1 MVKVIPAFFCF
12 VIPAQAGISYRT
24 LIDGTEPGL
33 QGSLPGLQHA
43 GLQDSRLRGNVRNCN
58 NAALC
63 YRNLILLVEYG
74 PWIVAWC
81 FFALTCG
88 GFIKGALGVGTP
100 LLTVPMMAQVLPP
113 QMAIAIM
120 AIPVVVANVLQFAQA
135 ERSTAVVARF
145 WPTFIAILIG
155 TWIGVKILSTIDE
168 KTLMFLV
175 GVAVIA
181 FALLQGSK
189 FRLHLPDR
197 LVKPAGI
204 LFGGASGLI
213 GGVSS
218 FFGPMLITY
227 LISIRGLSKN
237 QFVSSISFLYV
248 SAVVPW
254 TLTLYYFGLLDERL
268 LVYSTF
274 ATLPVT
280 LGLLTGQR
288 IRHWISE
295 ERFRYLI
302 IGILVIS
309 GLSMLWRAAQ

>member
-1 MVKVIPAFFCF
+1 V
-12 VIPAQAGISYRT
+12 
-24 LIDGTEPGL
+24 LE
-33 QGSLPGLQHA
+33 
-43 GLQDSRLRGNVRNCN
+43 
-58 NAALC
+58 
-63 YRNLILLVEYG
+63 EYG
-74 PWIVAWC
+74 PWVIAWC

-88 GFIKGALGVGTP
+88 GLIKGALGVGTP

-120 AIPVVVANVLQFAQA
+120 AIPVVVANIWQFARA
-135 ERSTAVVARF
+135 ERSTAVMARF
-145 WPTFIAILIG
+145 WPTFVAILVG
-155 TWIGVKILSTIDE
+155 TWIGVKILATIDE
-168 KTLMFLV
+168 KTLMYLV
-175 GVAVIA
+175 GVAVIF
-181 FALLQGSK
+181 FAILQGSR

-204 LFGGASGLI
+204 FFGGASGLI

-254 TLTLYYFGLLDERL
+254 TLTMYYFGILDDRL
-268 LVYSTF
+268 LVYSAF

-280 LGLLTGQR
+280 LGLLLGQR
-288 IRHWISE
+288 IRGAISE
-295 ERFRYLI
+295 TRFRYLI

>member
-1 MVKVIPAFFCF
+1 MLE
-12 VIPAQAGISYRT
+12 Q
-24 LIDGTEPGL
+24 
-33 QGSLPGLQHA
+33 
-43 GLQDSRLRGNVRNCN
+43 
-58 NAALC
+58 
-63 YRNLILLVEYG
+63 YG
-74 PWIVAWC
+74 PWIIAWC
-81 FFALTCG
+81 FFALACG

-113 QMAIAIM
+113 QTAVAIM
-120 AIPVVVANVLQFAQA
+120 AIPVVVANLWQFAQA
-135 ERSTAVVARF
+135 ERSSAVIARF
-145 WPTFIAILIG
+145 WPTFLAILVG
-155 TWIGVKILSTIDE
+155 TWIGVRILVTIDE
-168 KTLMFLV
+168 KTLMYLV
-175 GVAVIA
+175 GFAVIA
-181 FALLQGSK
+181 FALLQGSR

-197 LVKPAGI
+197 LVRPAGL

-254 TLTLYYFGLLDERL
+254 TLTLIYFGILDQQLLL
-268 LVYSTF
+268 LSAF

-288 IRHWISE
+288 IRGFISE
-295 ERFRYLI
+295 ARFRYLI
-302 IGILVIS
+302 IGILVVS
-309 GLSMLWRAAQ
+309 GLSMLWRAAH

>member
-1 MVKVIPAFFCF
+1 MLA
-12 VIPAQAGISYRT
+12 
-24 LIDGTEPGL
+24 
-33 QGSLPGLQHA
+33 
-43 GLQDSRLRGNVRNCN
+43 
-58 NAALC
+58 
-63 YRNLILLVEYG
+63 EYG

-81 FFALTCG
+81 FFALGCG

-100 LLTVPMMAQVLPP
+100 LLTVPMMALVLPP

-120 AIPVVVANVLQFAQA
+120 AIPVVVANLWQFAQA
-135 ERSTAVVARF
+135 ERSSAVIARF
-145 WPTFIAILIG
+145 WPTFIAILAG
-155 TWIGVKILSTIDE
+155 TWIGVKILSVIDE
-168 KTLMFLV
+168 QTLLVLV

-181 FALLQGSK
+181 FALLQGSR

-204 LFGGASGLI
+204 FFGGASGLI

-227 LISIRGLSKN
+227 LISIRGLAKN

-254 TLTLYYFGLLDERL
+254 AITLYWFGILDDRL
-268 LVYSTF
+268 LIYSTF

-280 LGLLTGQR
+280 LGLLGGQSLR
-288 IRHWISE
+288 GHISE
-295 ERFRYLI
+295 ARFQYLI

-309 GLSMLWRAAQ
+309 GISMLWRAYH